1 MEFYN
6 YLEIDQSLTTQQSC
20 EAGSTAQTVRK
31 WGRPYPDTTL
41 RCLIMLSA
49 PVCQQS
55 GWTRV
60 NHLGNSRSGFPLN
73 YTLEL
78 PRFVDTTD
86 RRCVLRIRSV
96 FVIV

>member
-6 YLEIDQSLTTQQSC
+6 YLKIDPARTTQETC
-20 EAGSTAQTVRK
+20 EAGNTAELTRK
-31 WGRPYPDTTL
+31 WGRPYPDTME
-41 RCLIMLSA
+41 RCLVMLSA

-55 GWTRV
+55 DWTRV
-60 NHLGNSRSGFPLN
+60 NHLGNSRSGYPLN

-78 PRFVDTTD
+78 PSFMDMTD

-96 FVIV
+96 HW